1 MSKNETKMKIN
12 AEDVFSKSKRVED
25 RINVTFRI
33 KKDLL
38 KNLKRLCKEKDTT
51 ASSVVEVLL
60 EQLVNSSNKE
70 S

>member
-1 MSKNETKMKIN
+1 MSKNDTKMKID

-38 KNLKRLCKEKDTT
+38 RNLKRLCKEKDTT

-60 EQLVNSSNKE
+60 EQLINSSNKE
-70 S
+70 